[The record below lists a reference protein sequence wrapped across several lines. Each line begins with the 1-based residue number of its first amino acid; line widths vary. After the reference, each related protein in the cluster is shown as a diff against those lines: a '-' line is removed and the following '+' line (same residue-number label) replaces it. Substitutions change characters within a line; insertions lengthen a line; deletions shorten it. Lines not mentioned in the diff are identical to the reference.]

1 MEKQQRVY
9 VEGLVELSEITGE
22 EDEDDEADE

>member
-1 MEKQQRVY
+1 MEKQERVY
-9 VEGLVELSEITGE
+9 VEGLVELSEVTGE

>member
-1 MEKQQRVY
+1 MEKQKRVY

>member
-1 MEKQQRVY
+1 MEKQERVY

>member
-1 MEKQQRVY
+1 MEKQKRLY
-9 VEGLVELSEITGE
+9 VEGFVELSEITGE